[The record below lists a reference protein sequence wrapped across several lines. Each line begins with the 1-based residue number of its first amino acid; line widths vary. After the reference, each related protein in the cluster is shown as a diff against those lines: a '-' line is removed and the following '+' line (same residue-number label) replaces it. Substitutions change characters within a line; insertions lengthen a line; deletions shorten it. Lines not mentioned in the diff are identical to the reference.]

1 MSYHYVNIV
10 YCSEVMYCVLLCIVV
25 AHTLRGVWGTQGSGH
40 PFERAKLEST
50 TGCVLVFNLE

>member
-1 MSYHYVNIV
+1 
-10 YCSEVMYCVLLCIVV
+10 MYCVLLCIVV